1 VHFQVGIGILHK
13 LPKYWNSHQTLH
25 DRPLAF
31 VEDAVL
37 WWQLL
42 AFLCGLFARVEL
54 VVTQVGLRLAEHREE
69 HGEQDEDRAEEV
81 DQEED
86 RINVCPV
93 TRFDPT
99 PVILR

>member
-1 VHFQVGIGILHK
+1 
-13 LPKYWNSHQTLH
+13 
-25 DRPLAF
+25 LAF

-42 AFLCGLFARVEL
+42 AFLCSLFARVEL
-54 VVTQVGLRLAEHREE
+54 IVTQVGLRLAEHREE

-86 RINVCPV
+86 RVEVCPV

-99 PVILR
+99 TRYTPMNSSGDGLVCGG